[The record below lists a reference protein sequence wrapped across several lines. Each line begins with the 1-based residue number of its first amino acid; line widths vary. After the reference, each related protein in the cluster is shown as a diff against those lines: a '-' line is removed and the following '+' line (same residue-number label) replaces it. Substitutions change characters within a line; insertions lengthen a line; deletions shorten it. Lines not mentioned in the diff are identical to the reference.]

1 MLFSEVKPQY
11 ILMNA
16 AAALLHCAVLCS
28 APCFALLT
36 ICYKAEL
43 SAPVSIFSF
52 LGAGGKRCSG
62 KVCTAERKKE
72 KRRETE
78 NEKKRERIQMK
89 KQIKTTDEGE
99 H

>member
-1 MLFSEVKPQY
+1 
-11 ILMNA
+11 MNTA
-16 AAALLHCAVLCS
+16 TALLCCAV
-28 APCFALLT
+28 PCFALLT

-52 LGAGGKRCSG
+52 LEAGGKRCSG

-78 NEKKRERIQMK
+78 NEKKREN
-89 KQIKTTDEGE
+89 TDEKKR
-99 H
+99 

>member
-1 MLFSEVKPQY
+1 
-11 ILMNA
+11 MNA